1 MFALHE
7 RDRVEAVISKSH
19 VCISD
24 FVALRLALGLR
35 YCRTARLASCPVKRH
50 RRVTLAGEALSMA
63 EEYVE
68 GAPRDLFCNVS
79 QSAKRLRLEI
89 RQLNENSG
97 IAFPRTGQVFE
108 DFESFILSPPLLW
121 SRREKEAC

>member
-24 FVALRLALGLR
+24 FVALRLALGLT

-68 GAPRDLFCNVS
+68 GPRDLFCNVS

-97 IAFPRTGQVFE
+97 IAFHRTGQVF
-108 DFESFILSPPLLW
+108 
-121 SRREKEAC
+121 

>member
-24 FVALRLALGLR
+24 FVALRLALGLT

-50 RRVTLAGEALSMA
+50 RLVTLAGEALSMAGEALSMA
-63 EEYVE
+63 EEYVD
-68 GAPRDLFCNVS
+68 GAPPDLFCDVS

-97 IAFPRTGQVFE
+97 IAFHQAALTANSRQ
-108 DFESFILSPPLLW
+108 PLV
-121 SRREKEAC
+121 SEP

>member
-1 MFALHE
+1 
-7 RDRVEAVISKSH
+7 
-19 VCISD
+19 
-24 FVALRLALGLR
+24 
-35 YCRTARLASCPVKRH
+35 
-50 RRVTLAGEALSMA
+50 MA

-89 RQLNENSG
+89 RQLKENSG
-97 IAFPRTGQVFE
+97 IAFHRTGQVFE

-121 SRREKEAC
+121 SRREKEAWLRCLSH

>member
-24 FVALRLALGLR
+24 VVALGLALGLT
-35 YCRTARLASCPVKRH
+35 YCTTARLASCPVKRH
-50 RRVTLAGEALSMA
+50 RLVTLAGEALSMA
-63 EEYVE
+63 EGYVE
-68 GAPRDLFCNVS
+68 GAPPDLLGNVS

-89 RQLNENSG
+89 HQLKANSR
-97 IAFPRTGQVFE
+97 IASHRTGQVF
-108 DFESFILSPPLLW
+108 
-121 SRREKEAC
+121 

>member
-24 FVALRLALGLR
+24 FVAVRLALGLT
-35 YCRTARLASCPVKRH
+35 YCTTARLASCAVNRH
-50 RRVTLAGEALSMA
+50 RLVTLAGEALSMA
-63 EEYVE
+63 EEYIE
-68 GAPRDLFCNVS
+68 GAPPDLFCDVS

-89 RQLNENSG
+89 RQLKANSR
-97 IAFPRTGQVFE
+97 IASHRTGPVF
-108 DFESFILSPPLLW
+108 
-121 SRREKEAC
+121 